1 VAIRTASAG
10 QSGLVRRQADT
21 VAGMSHDPQAQPE
34 TVAKHADATTT
45 RIRTARLADVPAIV
59 ALVRA
64 LAEYEKEPDAV
75 EATEEHFRIALF
87 PDDAGAARSHA
98 LVAEVV
104 DDDGHAHVV
113 GMAVWY
119 VTFSTWT
126 GRHGIW
132 LEDLFVRPEHR
143 GGGLGAALLARLAGI
158 AVERGYRRLE
168 WWVLRWNEPSIA
180 FYNALGA
187 TPMDGWLHYRVDGE
201 PLLDLAARDVR

>member
-1 VAIRTASAG
+1 M
-10 QSGLVRRQADT
+10 AD
-21 VAGMSHDPQAQPE
+21 DPRAQPE
-34 TVAKHADATTT
+34 PVATVPGSSTT
-45 RIRTARLADVPAIV
+45 RIREARPSDVPAIV

-75 EATEEHFRIALF
+75 EATEEHFAAALF
-87 PDDAGAARSHA
+87 PDDANAARSHA

-104 DDDGHAHVV
+104 DDDGRAQVV

-143 GGGLGAALLARLAGI
+143 GSGLGKALLARLAGI
-158 AVERGYRRLE
+158 AVERDYRRLE

-180 FYNALGA
+180 FYDALGA
-187 TPMDGWLHYRVDGE
+187 TPMDEWVHYRVDGR
-201 PLLDLAARDVR
+201 PLHDLADRDLR

>member
-1 VAIRTASAG
+1 MADPPTKPERVTTPTA
-10 QSGLVRRQADT
+10 
-21 VAGMSHDPQAQPE
+21 PQA
-34 TVAKHADATTT
+34 T
-45 RIRTARLADVPAIV
+45 RIREARLADVPAIV

-64 LAEYEKEPDAV
+64 LAEYEREPDAV
-75 EATEEHFRIALF
+75 EATKEHFAAALF

-104 DDDGHAHVV
+104 DDDGRAHVV

-132 LEDLFVRPEHR
+132 LEDLFVQPEHR
-143 GGGLGAALLARLAGI
+143 GSGLGKALLARLAGI

-168 WWVLRWNEPSIA
+168 WWVLRWNSPSIA
-180 FYNALGA
+180 FYDALGA
-187 TPMDGWLHYRVDGE
+187 TPMDEWVHYRVDGP
-201 PLLDLAARDVR
+201 PLHELAARDRR

>member
-1 VAIRTASAG
+1 MAE
-10 QSGLVRRQADT
+10 
-21 VAGMSHDPQAQPE
+21 DPQAQPE
-34 TVAKHADATTT
+34 PVARPGGPPTT
-45 RIRTARLADVPAIV
+45 RIREARLADVPAIV

-104 DDDGHAHVV
+104 DGHGHARVV

-143 GGGLGAALLARLAGI
+143 GGGLGAALMARLAGI

-168 WWVLRWNEPSIA
+168 WWVLRWNAPSIA
-180 FYNALGA
+180 FYDALGA
-187 TPMDGWLHYRVDGE
+187 TPMDEWVHYRVDGE
-201 PLLDLAARDVR
+201 PLHELAARDRR